1 MPLGRVPKRVSGS
14 AGRSL
19 AACGQA
25 GAAEEAGAAA
35 AGRRCEVAARGVSA
49 RQVASASKGRRE
61 VMRQLLEIVE
71 PAACQSRESGA
82 GQAPRLKQA
91 SPIKLF
97 RHMTVNKTIMEWAQE
112 SF

>member
-1 MPLGRVPKRVSGS
+1 
-14 AGRSL
+14 
-19 AACGQA
+19 
-25 GAAEEAGAAA
+25 
-35 AGRRCEVAARGVSA
+35 
-49 RQVASASKGRRE
+49 
-61 VMRQLLEIVE
+61 MRQLLEIVE